1 MPELAQ
7 WMIDGG
13 ATFFDAAGNPTRP
26 DGTPVQQGL
35 LGELATQA
43 APRAQ
48 PGPPQNLEI
57 NTENPLGYAFG
68 PGYAPSNLDSV
79 DSTPLAPT
87 IWNLGQEAPPDNA
100 TQYLDYSHGDPFP
113 ANWEDYKSTDRS
125 TAGGFFTAGE
135 LYGADLPGQ
144 FGRGR
149 DAPST
154 NNWRLLPTGKPG
166 YIMRNGNIINLNSTQ
181 LYGPYGPVPTNQE
194 GSPPWKSGINAG
206 SPVAHAWGHGN
217 QMIGWPGQLGPYWQ
231 DGTAA
236 S

>member
-26 DGTPVQQGL
+26 DGTPVQQVSGL
-35 LGELATQA
+35 LGELA
-43 APRAQ
+43 APRPQ
-48 PGPPQNLEI
+48 GPPQNLEI

-68 PGYAPSNLDSV
+68 PGYAPSNFDSV

-87 IWNLGQEAPPDNA
+87 IWNLGQDAPPDEA

-135 LYGADLPGQ
+135 LFGADLPAQ
-144 FGRGR
+144 FQSGSEM
-149 DAPST
+149 PST

-166 YIMRNGNIINLNSTQ
+166 YIMRNGQIINLNSTQ
-181 LYGPYGPVPTNQE
+181 MWGPAGEPYSMDWYGGRWRSGAGAGVPAAYAAGPTAPNIV
-194 GSPPWKSGINAG
+194 
-206 SPVAHAWGHGN
+206 
-217 QMIGWPGQLGPYWQ
+217 GWPGQLNPYGQ
-231 DGTAA
+231 SSTA